1 MECTRTISVDRRCLI
16 PGDVRF
22 AALPTVTK
30 RTSCPCCNCE
40 GFGVAAIQLTEPGL
54 PGGSARRLS
63 PGITRASDRRML
75 SSVTGA
81 ILLMGAYGNS
91 PLRTL
96 IVGKHAR
103 SEERRVGKEGVSK
116 CRTR

>member
-1 MECTRTISVDRRCLI
+1 MECTRTISVARRCLI
-16 PGDVRF
+16 HGDVRF

-63 PGITRASDRRML
+63 PGITRAAGRRML
-75 SSVTGA
+75 SIVPGA
-81 ILLMGAYGNS
+81 FLLLGAYGNS

-96 IVGKHAR
+96 TDGKHAAR
-103 SEERRVGKEGVSK
+103 E
-116 CRTR
+116 TTH